1 MNKKR
6 PANMVVSAML
16 ATIIF
21 IIIANCFMNLWGNS
35 FTTLTAAK
43 TATQAQAY
51 SDIVSEKIKL
61 EGTDAEE
68 VTTKTKLSEITGN
81 DSDDDWFYTYEIENE
96 TEDDNGNVFK
106 VASIKI
112 YKDDENSPRYS
123 TEIPL
128 SSLGNSTD
136 GLEVGMVVA
145 WTLSANPSDNYLE
158 CNGQAVD
165 STKYP
170 KLYALMHN
178 VPDYRGVFLRGL
190 GSVTSNHYG
199 IVSHSSADL
208 GILQGDAIRNI
219 TGTMGGSASDKA
231 GLWDYGTGVFYQFNL
246 GRDSVEYSGR
256 YYNYVSQGM
265 GFDASHVVP
274 VANENRPIN
283 KAVRYFIKAK

>member
-96 TEDDNGNVFK
+96 TEDDNGNIFK

-128 SSLGNSTD
+128 SSLGNNTD

-165 STKYP
+165 GSKYP
-170 KLYALMHN
+170 KLYTLMHN
-178 VPDYRGVFLRGL
+178 TPDYRGVFLRGL
-190 GSVTSNHYG
+190 GGNSASLGVT
-199 IVSHSSADL
+199 
-208 GILQGDAIRNI
+208 QGDAIRNI
-219 TGTMGGSASDKA
+219 TGTMGGSNSIDV
-231 GLWDYGTGVFYQFNL
+231 GLWDYGTGVFYQFNQ
-246 GRDSVEYSGR
+246 GRNSVANGKSWYS
-256 YYNYVSQGM
+256 YVSQGM
-265 GFDASHVVP
+265 GFDASRVVP
-274 VANENRPIN
+274 VANENRPVN

>member
-96 TEDDNGNVFK
+96 TEDD
-106 VASIKI
+106 
-112 YKDDENSPRYS
+112 
-123 TEIPL
+123 TE
-128 SSLGNSTD
+128 T
-136 GLEVGMVVA
+136 
-145 WTLSANPSDNYLE
+145 YL
-158 CNGQAVD
+158 
-165 STKYP
+165 K
-170 KLYALMHN
+170 
-178 VPDYRGVFLRGL
+178 
-190 GSVTSNHYG
+190 
-199 IVSHSSADL
+199 
-208 GILQGDAIRNI
+208 
-219 TGTMGGSASDKA
+219 
-231 GLWDYGTGVFYQFNL
+231 
-246 GRDSVEYSGR
+246 
-256 YYNYVSQGM
+256 
-265 GFDASHVVP
+265 
-274 VANENRPIN
+274 
-283 KAVRYFIKAK
+283 